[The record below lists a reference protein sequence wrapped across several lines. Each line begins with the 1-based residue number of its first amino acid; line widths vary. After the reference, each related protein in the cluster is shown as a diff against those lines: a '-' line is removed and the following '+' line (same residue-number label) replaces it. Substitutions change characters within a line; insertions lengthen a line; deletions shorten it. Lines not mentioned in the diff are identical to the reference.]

1 MARDDDNTGR
11 NLALAAGGGAL
22 LWFFLRRGGGLGF
35 GGKGRP
41 TAASSTARR
50 VGIRVDQAGIS
61 VEGRRTNVAG
71 AVGAARATGAAT
83 VLATGAARQGT
94 VDDLL
99 AALRDA
105 GVKVWMTT
113 GGRHGA

>member
-22 LWFFLRRGGGLGF
+22 LWFFLRRGGGLGL
-35 GGKGRP
+35 GGKRRP
-41 TAASSTARR
+41 TAGSSTAQR
-50 VGIRVDQAGIS
+50 VRIRVDQAGIS
-61 VEGRRTNVAG
+61 VEGQRTDIVG
-71 AVGAARATGAAT
+71 AVGVAREAGAAT

-99 AALRDA
+99 SALRDA
-105 GVKVWMTT
+105 GVKVWTT
-113 GGRHGA
+113 E